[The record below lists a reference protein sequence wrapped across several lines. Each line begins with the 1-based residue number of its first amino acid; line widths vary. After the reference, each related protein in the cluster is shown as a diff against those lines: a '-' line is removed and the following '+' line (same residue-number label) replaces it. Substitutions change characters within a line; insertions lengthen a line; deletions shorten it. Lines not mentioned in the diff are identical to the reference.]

1 MPLHTRLIALV
12 LPLLMAGA
20 ARAAEPEYTLAVSE
34 GTSGGLDHARATA
47 KYAGLAEALGRAL
60 KGKVTVVFARE
71 FALLADGLKAK
82 RFDLALARPSDY
94 PARAMRDNGYRFVAS
109 AKPEGQC
116 LIVTRKDSPLQNLEE
131 AKGKRWVLPEQV
143 SYMSRFCNAELRDR
157 GIPLKAEKVQFVRE
171 QGAVQFY
178 LEHKLADVGGVASYS
193 GVARSLDKAGLR
205 VLHRSVM
212 QPYSPMVAGSRLT
225 AEQLQAVQAELRAM
239 DQADAGRGVLKTL
252 GIQGFD
258 TGTGPR
264 VLSLL
269 EWLGS

>member
-1 MPLHTRLIALV
+1 MPLPSRLIALL

-20 ARAAEPEYTLAVSE
+20 ARSAEPEYTLAVSE

-71 FALLADGLKAK
+71 FALLEDGLKAK

-116 LIVTRKDSPLQNLEE
+116 LIVTRNDSPLKTIAD
-131 AKGKRWVLPEQV
+131 AKGARWVLPEQV

-157 GIPLKAEKVQFVRE
+157 GIPLKGEKVQFVRE

-212 QPYSPMVAGSRLT
+212 QPYSPMVAGPRLT

-269 EWLGS
+269 EWLGT